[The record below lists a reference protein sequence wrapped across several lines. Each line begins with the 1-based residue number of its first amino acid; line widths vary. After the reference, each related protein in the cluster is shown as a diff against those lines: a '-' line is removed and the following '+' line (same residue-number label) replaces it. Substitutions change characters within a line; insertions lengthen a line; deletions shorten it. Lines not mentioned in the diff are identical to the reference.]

1 MAKKLI
7 EVALPLEAINAASV
21 REKSI
26 RHGHPSA
33 LHLWW
38 SRKPLATC
46 RAILFA
52 QLVDD
57 PSSHPEIFPTEEAQE
72 QERSRLFAI
81 IEDLI
86 KWENST
92 NSVILK
98 KACAEIVKNCSEL
111 PVIYDPFSGGG
122 SIPLEAQRLGL
133 SVYGSDLNPV
143 AVMIGKAMIEIPTK
157 FKDMHPVHPGGHEQN
172 HYRHA
177 EGLAEDMRYYGEW
190 MRKKAFER
198 TGYLYPQ
205 VDLPSHL
212 GGGKATVIAW
222 LWVRTVPSP
231 DPAFSDV
238 HVPLTTSFLL
248 SSKVGKEVWV
258 EPVVDRKK
266 RTIQYKIHYGGT
278 KEQLVR
284 AKTGTSV
291 GRGNFVCLLS
301 NAAITPAYI
310 KEAGRNRNM
319 QRTLIAIVVEGKRRR
334 HYIEPDSKQEKI
346 AISCVA
352 KEKPE
357 TELPNNPQ
365 YCSIGKYG
373 LKTFGDLFT
382 SRQLVVLNTFT
393 DLVDETR
400 EQIEQD
406 AIEAGLPNDKIS
418 LRDGGTGAKAYA
430 EAVSVYL
437 SFSVSKLAD
446 RSSANCS
453 WNATPQALRNT
464 FGRQALPMIW
474 DFAEANPFSDSTGN
488 FKSCIEGIYK
498 VISKLPACGVAREY
512 QRDAQTVK
520 YPPNTVISTD
530 PPYYDNIGYADLSDF
545 FYVWLRR
552 NLKNIYPDIFGVLAT
567 PKQDELVADSYR
579 HGGRGKAEN
588 FFLKGMRKAIYNMAN
603 QASPD
608 HPATIYYAFKQ
619 SEASKEGVSSRG
631 WATFL
636 QAMMDAGY
644 SITGTWPMRTERAGR
659 MTALN
664 ANVLANSVVLVCRKR
679 SKTAETIFRG
689 EFIRALDSE
698 FPDAVEKLK
707 SSNISATD
715 LRQSAIGPGMA
726 IFSRYKAVLE
736 TDDTAMSVNTA
747 LQIINQKLDQ
757 HNDDLQGDFDDETR
771 FAITWFTQFGMNKGD
786 FGAANSLA
794 QARGI
799 SVEQVKHAGIIES
812 VAGKV
817 RLLKRCEL
825 AIDWSPERDQHLTIW
840 ECCQYLIFFHEKNG
854 INDKTAY
861 ILQRIS
867 RYVEAVRDLAYCL
880 YDIAA
885 NTRQDAKEALPYN
898 ALIADWSE
906 LTRLATQADSSQNIQ
921 QLNFL

>member
-7 EVALPLEAINAASV
+7 EVALPLEEINAASV

-57 PSSHPEIFPTEEAQE
+57 PSSHPELFPTEEAQE
-72 QERSRLFAI
+72 QERKRLFAI
-81 IEDLI
+81 IEDFI

-92 NSVILK
+92 NGEVFER
-98 KACAEIVKNCSEL
+98 AHAEIVKSCGEL
-111 PVIYDPFSGGG
+111 PIIYDPFSGGG

-133 SVYGSDLNPV
+133 PAYGSDLNPV
-143 AVMIGKAMIEIPTK
+143 AVMIGKAMIEIPAK
-157 FKDMHPVHPGGHEQN
+157 FKDMLPVYPGGSECN
-172 HYRHA
+172 HYLHA
-177 EGLAEDMRYYGEW
+177 EGLAEDVKYYGEW
-190 MRKKAFER
+190 MCKKAFER
-198 TGYLYPQ
+198 IGHLCPQ
-205 VDLPSHL
+205 VDLPAHL

-231 DPAFSDV
+231 DPAFADV
-238 HVPLTTSFLL
+238 QIPLTSSFLL
-248 SSKVGKEVWV
+248 SSKTGKEVWI
-258 EPVVDRKK
+258 EPVVDRTKK
-266 RTIQYKIHYGGT
+266 SIQYKVHYGGT
-278 KEQLVR
+278 KEQFVR
-284 AKTGTSV
+284 AKAGTSV
-291 GRGNFVCLLS
+291 GRGNFICLLS

-310 KEAGRNRNM
+310 KEAGQYGKM
-319 QRTLIAIVVEGKRRR
+319 DKTLIAIVVEGKRRR
-334 HYIEPDSKQEKI
+334 HYIEPDSNQEKI
-346 AISCVA
+346 ALSCVA
-352 KEKPE
+352 KSRPE
-357 TELPNNPQ
+357 IELPNNLQ

-382 SRQLVVLNTFT
+382 NRQLVILNTFT
-393 DLVDETR
+393 DLVNEAR
-400 EQIEQD
+400 EKIEQD
-406 AIEAGLPNDKIS
+406 AIEAGLPNDKMP
-418 LRDGGTGAKAYA
+418 LRDGGIGAQAYA
-430 EAVSVYL
+430 EAVSIYL

-453 WNATPQALRNT
+453 WNVTPQALRNT

-474 DFAEANPFSDSTGN
+474 DFAEGNPFSDSTGN

-498 VISKLPACGVAREY
+498 VISKLPARGIAMEC
-512 QRDAQTVK
+512 QRDAQKVK
-520 YPPNTVISTD
+520 YPSNTVISTD

-545 FYVWLRR
+545 FYVWLRY
-552 NLKNIYPDIFGVLAT
+552 NLKDIYPDIFGVLAT

-579 HGGRGKAEN
+579 HGGRDKAES
-588 FFLKGMRKAIYNMAN
+588 FFLRGMCKAICNMAN
-603 QASPD
+603 QAFSDYPT
-608 HPATIYYAFKQ
+608 TIYYAFKQ
-619 SEASKEGVSSRG
+619 SKVSKEGVSSRG
-631 WATFL
+631 WSTFL
-636 QAMMDAGY
+636 QAVMDAGY
-644 SITGTWPMRTERAGR
+644 SITGTWPMRTERTGR
-659 MTALN
+659 MAALN
-664 ANVLANSVVLVCRKR
+664 ANALANSVVLVCRKR
-679 SKTAETIFRG
+679 SEKAETIFRG

-698 FPDAVEKLK
+698 LLGAIEKLK
-707 SSNISATD
+707 SYNISATD

-726 IFSRYKAVLE
+726 IFSRYKAVLD
-736 TDDTAMSVNTA
+736 TDDTVMSVKTA

-757 HNDDLQGDFDDETR
+757 HNDDLQGDFDSETR
-771 FAITWFTQFGMNKGD
+771 FAITWFKQFGMNNGD
-786 FGAANSLA
+786 FGVANSLA

-799 SVEQVKHAGIIES
+799 SVSSVENAGIIES

-825 AIDWSPERDQHLTIW
+825 NADWSPEKDQYLTIW
-840 ECCQYLIFFHEKNG
+840 KCCQHLIRLHEKNG

-861 ILQRIS
+861 MLKEIDQYS
-867 RYVEAVRDLAYCL
+867 EAIRDLAYCL

-885 NTRQDAKEALPYN
+885 NKRHDAKEAFPYN

-906 LTRLATQADSSQNIQ
+906 LTRLATRVNSSQNTQ